1 MGQPHVYRKP
11 KPESGATYRST
22 SSRAFE
28 GNRYEPRTS
37 SRQKGS
43 SDIGISTQPVE
54 ELIHIATYVMVRYS
68 PWRYTYRKA
77 NIQEISIRATR
88 GSTCNQSGAA

>member
-1 MGQPHVYRKP
+1 MELET

-54 ELIHIATYVMVRYS
+54 ELIHIATYVMVRYGTH
-68 PWRYTYRKA
+68 PGDIPIAKQTFRKLA
-77 NIQEISIRATR
+77 
-88 GSTCNQSGAA
+88 